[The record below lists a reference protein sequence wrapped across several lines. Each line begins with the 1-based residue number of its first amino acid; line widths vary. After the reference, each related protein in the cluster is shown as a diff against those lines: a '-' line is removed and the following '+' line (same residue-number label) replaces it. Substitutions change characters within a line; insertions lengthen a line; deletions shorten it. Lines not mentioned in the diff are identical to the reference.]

1 MAKNKL
7 SIYLIKKEIEE
18 EKIFDKEKNNVEVLK
33 KHDENKISYFIPSYV
48 HPPTWLKS
56 FFEMEND
63 RLKQANSR
71 VVLLDKLNID
81 GDERTFAVVFGYA
94 KNLFA
99 EDVLE
104 EQFGLK
110 IVLNIVDINSIRKIS
125 KISVGGNQK
134 QSQEQMPKT
143 SNINEFGFDLDRDL
157 IRNVTAKCNDEY
169 FEKANITGGDIF
181 SLLAEVD
188 IDNIDDFLIKC
199 YKKYKEEKYKDNF
212 EWIDNIKEVKA
223 KSDRVK
229 LDETLM
235 NYIVEQKWDSVWMSV
250 PEIILW
256 EGIKGFKYL
265 NDDEIEDDISIEKF
279 IESFRNDLYDISQI
293 KRRKIYMYDINDEV
307 ANSWGAYKCIN
318 AEIEIN
324 ENMYCLNN
332 GKWYCINKDFSEK
345 IEKEYQVMHLSNIQ
359 FIDYNESM
367 KTEDD
372 YNEQLSNNLEN
383 SYLIHKIGEI
393 PFGGGTGNKIEVCD
407 VMTANNELIHIKK
420 NGGSAQLSHLFNQAT
435 VSAELLLDKA
445 FRKSV
450 NNKMKQCKFD
460 RVLPDN
466 YKSSDY
472 TIVIGIIN
480 KYHEERPKIP
490 FFSKVA
496 LRYTIKRITNFG
508 YKVEIKN
515 IKKI

>member
-1 MAKNKL
+1 
-7 SIYLIKKEIEE
+7 
-18 EKIFDKEKNNVEVLK
+18 
-33 KHDENKISYFIPSYV
+33 
-48 HPPTWLKS
+48 
-56 FFEMEND
+56 
-63 RLKQANSR
+63 
-71 VVLLDKLNID
+71 
-81 GDERTFAVVFGYA
+81 
-94 KNLFA
+94 
-99 EDVLE
+99 
-104 EQFGLK
+104 
-110 IVLNIVDINSIRKIS
+110 
-125 KISVGGNQK
+125 
-134 QSQEQMPKT
+134 
-143 SNINEFGFDLDRDL
+143 
-157 IRNVTAKCNDEY
+157 
-169 FEKANITGGDIF
+169 
-181 SLLAEVD
+181 
-188 IDNIDDFLIKC
+188 
-199 YKKYKEEKYKDNF
+199 
-212 EWIDNIKEVKA
+212 
-223 KSDRVK
+223 
-229 LDETLM
+229 
-235 NYIVEQKWDSVWMSV
+235 MSV

-307 ANSWGAYKCIN
+307 TNSWGAYKCIN

-345 IEKEYQVMHLSNIQ
+345 IEKEYQAMHLSNIQ

-372 YNEQLSNNLEN
+372 YNEQLSNNLES

-472 TIVIGIIN
+472 AIVIGIIN